1 MEELRFSTF
10 DYYLD
15 QSDPDVLIL
24 CRKDGWFVGA
34 FSARGA
40 TEGGI
45 IEAAREDRRELIRA
59 RTNLLGLE
67 AVIFAPVIKESTDHV
82 EIETGGSR

>member
-1 MEELRFSTF
+1 MEELTFSTF

-15 QSDPDVLIL
+15 QSDPDVWIL
-24 CRKDGWFVGA
+24 RRKDGSFVAA

-45 IEAAREDRRELIRA
+45 IEAVKEDRRELIRA

-67 AVIFAPVIKESTDHV
+67 AVIVAPVIKETTDHV

>member
-1 MEELRFSTF
+1 MEELTFSTF

-15 QSDPDVLIL
+15 QSDPDVLIVR
-24 CRKDGWFVGA
+24 RKDGSFVAA

-45 IEAAREDRRELIRA
+45 IEAVKEDRRELIRA

-67 AVIFAPVIKESTDHV
+67 AVIVAPVIKETTDHV

>member
-1 MEELRFSTF
+1 MEKLTFSTF

-15 QSDPDVLIL
+15 QSDPDVLL
-24 CRKDGWFVGA
+24 LRRKDGRSLQR
-34 FSARGA
+34 SARGVSQR
-40 TEGGI
+40 GGI
-45 IEAAREDRRELIRA
+45 IEAVKEDRRELIRA

-67 AVIFAPVIKESTDHV
+67 AVIKETTDHV

>member
-1 MEELRFSTF
+1 MEELTFSTF

-15 QSDPDVLIL
+15 LSDPDVLIL
-24 CRKDGWFVGA
+24 RRKDGSFVAA

-45 IEAAREDRRELIRA
+45 IEAVKEDRRELVRA
-59 RTNLLGLE
+59 RTDLLGLE
-67 AVIFAPVIKESTDHV
+67 AVIVAPV
-82 EIETGGSR
+82 R

>member
-1 MEELRFSTF
+1 MFSAF
-10 DYYLD
+10 EYYLD

-24 CRKDGWFVGA
+24 RRRDGSFVAA

-40 TEGGI
+40 TKEGI
-45 IEAAREDRRELIRA
+45 IEAVEEDGRELIRA

-67 AVIFAPVIKESTDHV
+67 AGIVAPV
-82 EIETGGSR
+82 R

>member
-1 MEELRFSTF
+1 MEELTFSMF

-15 QSDPDVLIL
+15 LSDPDVLIL
-24 CRKDGWFVGA
+24 RRKDGSFVAA

-45 IEAAREDRRELIRA
+45 IEAVEEDRRELIRA

-67 AVIFAPVIKESTDHV
+67 AAIVAPV
-82 EIETGGSR
+82 R

>member
-1 MEELRFSTF
+1 MEELMFSAF
-10 DYYLD
+10 EYYLD

-24 CRKDGWFVGA
+24 RRRDGSFVAA

-40 TEGGI
+40 TKEGI
-45 IEAAREDRRELIRA
+45 IEAVEEDGRELIRA

-67 AVIFAPVIKESTDHV
+67 AGIVVPV
-82 EIETGGSR
+82 R

>member
-1 MEELRFSTF
+1 MEELTF
-10 DYYLD
+10 PAFEYYLD

-24 CRKDGWFVGA
+24 RRRDGSFVAA

-40 TEGGI
+40 TKGGI
-45 IEAAREDRRELIRA
+45 IEAVEEVRRELIRA

-67 AVIFAPVIKESTDHV
+67 AVIVAPV
-82 EIETGGSR
+82 R

>member
-1 MEELRFSTF
+1 MFSAF
-10 DYYLD
+10 EYYLD

-24 CRKDGWFVGA
+24 RRRDGSFVAA

-40 TEGGI
+40 TKEGI
-45 IEAAREDRRELIRA
+45 IEAVEEDGRELIRA

-67 AVIFAPVIKESTDHV
+67 AGIVVPV
-82 EIETGGSR
+82 R

>member
-1 MEELRFSTF
+1 MEELTFSTF

-15 QSDPDVLIL
+15 LSDPDVLIL
-24 CRKDGWFVGA
+24 RRKDGSFVAA

-45 IEAAREDRRELIRA
+45 IEAVEEDRRELIRA

-67 AVIFAPVIKESTDHV
+67 AAIAVPVRLEPPTML
-82 EIETGGSR
+82 R

>member
-1 MEELRFSTF
+1 MEELTFSTY

-15 QSDPDVLIL
+15 LSDPDVLIL
-24 CRKDGWFVGA
+24 RRKDGSFVAA

-45 IEAAREDRRELIRA
+45 IEAVEEDRRELIRA

-67 AVIFAPVIKESTDHV
+67 AAIAVPV
-82 EIETGGSR
+82 R

>member
-1 MEELRFSTF
+1 MEELTFSTF

-15 QSDPDVLIL
+15 LSDPDVLIL
-24 CRKDGWFVGA
+24 RRKDGSFVAA

-45 IEAAREDRRELIRA
+45 IEAVEEDRRELIRA

-67 AVIFAPVIKESTDHV
+67 AAIVAPV
-82 EIETGGSR
+82 R

>member
-1 MEELRFSTF
+1 MEELTFSTY

-15 QSDPDVLIL
+15 LSDPDVLIL
-24 CRKDGWFVGA
+24 RRKDGSFVAA

-45 IEAAREDRRELIRA
+45 IEAVEEDRRELIRA

-67 AVIFAPVIKESTDHV
+67 AAIVAPV
-82 EIETGGSR
+82 R

>member
-1 MEELRFSTF
+1 MILRG
-10 DYYLD
+10 
-15 QSDPDVLIL
+15 
-24 CRKDGWFVGA
+24 KDGVFVAA

-45 IEAAREDRRELIRA
+45 IEAVKEDRRELIRA

-67 AVIFAPVIKESTDHV
+67 AEIVAPVIKETTDHV
-82 EIETGGSR
+82 GIETRGSR

>member
-1 MEELRFSTF
+1 MEEPTFSTF

-15 QSDPDVLIL
+15 RSDPDVSIL
-24 CRKDGWFVGA
+24 RGKDGAFVAA

-45 IEAAREDRRELIRA
+45 IEAVKEDRRELVRA
-59 RTNLLGLE
+59 RTDLLALE
-67 AVIFAPVIKESTDHV
+67 AVIVAPV
-82 EIETGGSR
+82 R

>member
-1 MEELRFSTF
+1 MEELTFSAF
-10 DYYLD
+10 EYYLD

-24 CRKDGWFVGA
+24 RRKDGSFVAA

-40 TEGGI
+40 TKRGI
-45 IEAAREDRRELIRA
+45 IEAVEDDRQELIRA

-67 AVIFAPVIKESTDHV
+67 AVIVAPVRQGTTDNV
-82 EIETGGSR
+82 EIETGGNR

>member
-1 MEELRFSTF
+1 MEELTSSTF

-24 CRKDGWFVGA
+24 CRKDGSFVAA

-40 TEGGI
+40 TEG
-45 IEAAREDRRELIRA
+45 AS
-59 RTNLLGLE
+59 
-67 AVIFAPVIKESTDHV
+67 STPSGRIV
-82 EIETGGSR
+82 GS

>member
-1 MEELRFSTF
+1 MEELTFSMF
-10 DYYLD
+10 DYDLD

-24 CRKDGWFVGA
+24 RRKDGSFVAA

-40 TEGGI
+40 TKGGI
-45 IEAAREDRRELIRA
+45 IEAVKEDRRELIWA

-67 AVIFAPVIKESTDHV
+67 AAIVAPV
-82 EIETGGSR
+82 R

>member
-1 MEELRFSTF
+1 MFSAF
-10 DYYLD
+10 EYYLD

-24 CRKDGWFVGA
+24 RRRDGSFVAA

-40 TEGGI
+40 TKEGI
-45 IEAAREDRRELIRA
+45 IEAVEKDGRELIRA

-67 AVIFAPVIKESTDHV
+67 AGIVAPV
-82 EIETGGSR
+82 R

>member
-1 MEELRFSTF
+1 MEELMFSAF
-10 DYYLD
+10 EYYLD

-24 CRKDGWFVGA
+24 RRRDGSFVAA

-40 TEGGI
+40 TKEGI
-45 IEAAREDRRELIRA
+45 IEAVEKDGRELIRA

-67 AVIFAPVIKESTDHV
+67 AGIVAPV
-82 EIETGGSR
+82 R